1 MTKIAGS
8 GSGSTTKCHGP
19 ETLPPSFSSPSA
31 LSLYPSPPS
40 YPFPLAS
47 LHLLVITV
55 GPYGTVPSPS
65 YRYMYFITVERNLL
79 LSSCIRIQI

>member
-1 MTKIAGS
+1 MMKIAGS
-8 GSGSTTKCHGP
+8 GSESGFGSTTKFHGP
-19 ETLPPSFSSPSA
+19 GTLSPSFSSPSA

-47 LHLLVITV
+47 LHLLVTTE
-55 GPYGTVPSPS
+55 PTVPIP
-65 YRYMYFITVERNLL
+65 ITVERDLL